1 MTINII
7 SKDVRVTPDIE
18 KSAEKKITQRLKKY
32 SPKQDGEQIV
42 TVRASEQKPFTRVD
56 VDMPYLNFRVHAEAV
71 TADGILGG
79 IDKCMDILE
88 RQIAKYKTK
97 MHKSRVKSSGFKK
110 EILDIVTDDELITPA
125 VSDSDGSDDE
135 QTGYKIIKVESK
147 PKPMSIDEAV
157 LQMEVLEYKFLFF
170 YNTET
175 ESANVIYRRDDG
187 NIGLIET

>member
-1 MTINII
+1 MTINLS
-7 SKDVRVTPDIE
+7 SKDIRITPDIE
-18 KSAEKKITQRLKKY
+18 ESANKKISQRLRKY
-32 SPKQDGEQIV
+32 SPKQDGELVV

-56 VDMPYLNFRVHAEAV
+56 VDMPYLNYRVHAEAV

-97 MHKSRVKSSGFKK
+97 MHKSRVKSSGLKK
-110 EILDIVTDDELITPA
+110 EILDIVTDDELITPSA
-125 VSDSDGSDDE
+125 DDSGDE
-135 QTGYKIIKVESK
+135 TGYKIIKVESK
-147 PKPMSIDEAV
+147 PKPMSMDEAI

-170 YNTET
+170 YNIET
-175 ESANVIYRRDDG
+175 DAANLIYRRDDG